1 MPQRFLTLFNLL
13 ALAVIIFIAVNLFYL
28 ITTAHLRGVDIQKS
42 ALSQVPDV
50 KEQGKLPLDYY
61 RAIIERDIFSS
72 GEEVLQETGGEDLD
86 DLEPTSLNVAL
97 LGTVV
102 GGKQYAFAVIE
113 EVNKKK
119 QGLYKVGDSIQGATV
134 KRILR
139 GKVVLRVNDKDE
151 ILTMEEEAASRA
163 ETEYVR
169 SPAVEKEA
177 TIVVSRS
184 EVDES
189 LKNVHQL
196 LTQVRIR
203 PHFRDGKPDGLA
215 ISNIRPGSFFAK
227 LGLRNGDIVQ
237 GINGRNIKSPDD
249 VMEVYQKLKSGSRVA
264 LQVMRNREEKIINYQ
279 FR

>member
-1 MPQRFLTLFNLL
+1 MPKRFLTLFNLL

-28 ITTAHLRGVDIQKS
+28 ITTAHLRGGDIQKS

-50 KEQGKLPLDYY
+50 KEHGKFPLGYY
-61 RAIIERDIFSS
+61 RAIIDRDIFSS

-102 GGKQYAFAVIE
+102 GSKQYAFAVIE
-113 EVNKKK
+113 EVKKRK
-119 QGLYKVGDSIQGATV
+119 QGLYKVGDSVQGATV

-139 GKVVLRVNDKDE
+139 GKVVLRVNEKDE

-163 ETEYVR
+163 EPGYVR
-169 SPAVEKEA
+169 SPAGEKEA
-177 TIVVSRS
+177 TIQVSRS
-184 EVDES
+184 EVDKS

-203 PHFRDGKPDGLA
+203 PHFRDGTPDGLA

-237 GINGRNIKSPDD
+237 GINGRNIESPDD
-249 VMEVYQKLKSGSRVA
+249 VMEVYQRLKSGSRVA
-264 LQVMRNREEKIINYQ
+264 LQVMRNGEEKIINYQ

>member
-50 KEQGKLPLDYY
+50 KEHGKFPLGYY
-61 RAIIERDIFSS
+61 RAIIDRDIFGS
-72 GEEVLQETGGEDLD
+72 GEEVLQETGGEDFD

-113 EVNKKK
+113 EVKKRK
-119 QGLYKVGDSIQGATV
+119 QGLYKVGDSVQGATL

-163 ETEYVR
+163 EPEYVR
-169 SPAVEKEA
+169 SPAGKKEA
-177 TIVVSRS
+177 TIQVSRS

-215 ISNIRPGSFFAK
+215 VSNIRPGSFFAK

-249 VMEVYQKLKSGSRVA
+249 VMEVYQRLKSGSRVA
-264 LQVMRNREEKIINYQ
+264 LQVMRNGEERIINYQ

>member
-50 KEQGKLPLDYY
+50 KEHGKFPLNYY
-61 RAIIERDIFSS
+61 RAIIDRDIFSS

-102 GGKQYAFAVIE
+102 GGQQYAFAVIE
-113 EVNKKK
+113 EVKKRK
-119 QGLYKVGDSIQGATV
+119 QGLYKVGDSVQGATV

-163 ETEYVR
+163 EPEYVR
-169 SPAVEKEA
+169 SPAGEKEA

-189 LKNVHQL
+189 LKNIHQL

-215 ISNIRPGSFFAK
+215 VSNIRPGSFFAK

-249 VMEVYQKLKSGSRVA
+249 VMEVYQRLKSGSRVA
-264 LQVMRNREEKIINYQ
+264 LQVMRNGEEKIINYQ

>member
-1 MPQRFLTLFNLL
+1 MPKRFLTLFNLL

-28 ITTAHLRGVDIQKS
+28 ISTAHLRGVDIQKS

-50 KEQGKLPLDYY
+50 KEHGKFPLGYY
-61 RAIIERDIFSS
+61 RAIIDRDIFGS
-72 GEEVLQETGGEDLD
+72 GEEVLQETGGEDFD

-113 EVNKKK
+113 EVKKRK
-119 QGLYKVGDSIQGATV
+119 QGLYKVGDSVQGATV

-163 ETEYVR
+163 ETEYPR
-169 SPAVEKEA
+169 SPAGEKEA

-215 ISNIRPGSFFAK
+215 VSNIRPGSFFAK

-249 VMEVYQKLKSGSRVA
+249 VMEVYQRLKSGSRVA
-264 LQVMRNREEKIINYQ
+264 LQVMRNGEEKIINYQ

>member
-13 ALAVIIFIAVNLFYL
+13 ALAVIIFIAVSLFYL

-50 KEQGKLPLDYY
+50 KEHGKLPLDYY

>member
-1 MPQRFLTLFNLL
+1 MPKRFLTLFNLL

-28 ITTAHLRGVDIQKS
+28 ISTAHLRGVDIQKS

-50 KEQGKLPLDYY
+50 KEHGKFPLGYY
-61 RAIIERDIFSS
+61 RAIIDRDIFGS

-113 EVNKKK
+113 EVKKRK
-119 QGLYKVGDSIQGATV
+119 QGLYKVGDSVQGATV

-163 ETEYVR
+163 EPEYVR
-169 SPAVEKEA
+169 SPAGKKET
-177 TIVVSRS
+177 TIAVSRS
-184 EVDES
+184 EVDKS

-215 ISNIRPGSFFAK
+215 VSNIRPGSFFAK

-249 VMEVYQKLKSGSRVA
+249 VMEVYQRLKSGSRVA
-264 LQVMRNREEKIINYQ
+264 LQVRRNGEEKIINYQ

>member
-1 MPQRFLTLFNLL
+1 MPKRFLTLFNLL

-50 KEQGKLPLDYY
+50 KEHGKFPLGYY
-61 RAIIERDIFSS
+61 RAIIDRDIFGS

-102 GGKQYAFAVIE
+102 GAQQYAFAVIE
-113 EVNKKK
+113 EVNKRK
-119 QGLYKVGDSIQGATV
+119 QGLYKVGDSVQGATV

-151 ILTMEEEAASRA
+151 ILTMEEEAASRP
-163 ETEYVR
+163 ETEYVG
-169 SPAVEKEA
+169 SPDVEKEA
-177 TIVVSRS
+177 TIEVSRS
-184 EVDES
+184 DVDES

-196 LTQVRIR
+196 LTQARIR
-203 PHFRDGKPDGLA
+203 PHFSDGKPDGLA
-215 ISNIRPGSFFAK
+215 VSNIRPGSFFAK
-227 LGLRNGDIVQ
+227 LGLINGDIVQ

-249 VMEVYQKLKSGSRVA
+249 VMDVYQRLKSGSRVA
-264 LQVMRNREEKIINYQ
+264 LQVMRNGEEKIINYQ

>member
-13 ALAVIIFIAVNLFYL
+13 ALAVVIFIAVNLFYL
-28 ITTAHLRGVDIQKS
+28 IATAHLHGVDIQKS
-42 ALSQVPDV
+42 ALSQLPDT
-50 KEQGKLPLDYY
+50 KEHGKPPFDYY
-61 RAIIERDIFSS
+61 RAIIDRDIFSS
-72 GEEVLQETGGEDLD
+72 GQEVLGESGGEDLS

-102 GGKQYAFAVIE
+102 GSEQYAFAVIE
-113 EVNKKK
+113 EVTQKK
-119 QGLYKVGDSIQGATV
+119 QGLYKAGDSIQGATV

-151 ILTMEEEAASRA
+151 ILTMEEEAASKP
-163 ETEYVR
+163 ETENVR
-169 SPAVEKEA
+169 SPAVEEE
-177 TIVVSRS
+177 TTVVVSRS

-196 LTQVRIR
+196 LSQVRIR
-203 PHFRDGKPDGLA
+203 PHFRDGTPDGLA
-215 ISNIRPGSFFAK
+215 VSDIRPGSFFAK

-249 VMEVYQKLKSGSRVA
+249 VMGVYERLKSGSRIA
-264 LQVMRNREEKIINYQ
+264 LQVMRNGEEKIINYQ

>member
-13 ALAVIIFIAVNLFYL
+13 ALAVIIFMAVSLFYL
-28 ITTAHLRGVDIQKS
+28 ITTAHVRGVDIQKN

-50 KEQGKLPLDYY
+50 KERRKFPLDYY
-61 RAIIERDIFSS
+61 TAIIERDIFGS
-72 GEEVLQETGGEDLD
+72 GEEVLQETGGEDVD

-102 GGKQYAFAVIE
+102 GAQQYAFAVIE

-139 GKVVLRVNDKDE
+139 GKVVLRVSNKDE

-163 ETEYVR
+163 EPGYQR
-169 SPAVEKEA
+169 SPAVEEEA
-177 TIVVSRS
+177 TIAVSRS

-189 LKNVHQL
+189 LKNIHEL

-203 PHFRDGKPDGLA
+203 PHFRDGKPNGLA
-215 ISNIRPGSFFAK
+215 VSSIRPGSLFAK

-264 LQVMRNREEKIINYQ
+264 LQVIRNGEEKIINYQ

>member
-13 ALAVIIFIAVNLFYL
+13 ALAAVIFIAVNLFYL
-28 ITTAHLRGVDIQKS
+28 IITAHLRGVDIQKS
-42 ALSQVPDV
+42 ALSQVPGV
-50 KEQGKLPLDYY
+50 KEHGKLPLDYY

-72 GEEVLQETGGEDLD
+72 GEEVLQETGGEDVD

-102 GGKQYAFAVIE
+102 GAQQYAFAVIE

-163 ETEYVR
+163 ETEYPR

-177 TIVVSRS
+177 TIEVSRS

-189 LKNVHQL
+189 LKDVHQL

-215 ISNIRPGSFFAK
+215 VSNIRPDSFFAK

-264 LQVMRNREEKIINYQ
+264 LQVMRNGEEKIINYQ

>member
-13 ALAVIIFIAVNLFYL
+13 ALAVIIFIAVSLFYL

>member
-50 KEQGKLPLDYY
+50 KEHGKFPLGYY
-61 RAIIERDIFSS
+61 RAIIDRHIFGS
-72 GEEVLQETGGEDLD
+72 GEEVSQETGGEDLD

>member
-1 MPQRFLTLFNLL
+1 MPKRFLTLFNLL

-42 ALSQVPDV
+42 AFSQVPDV
-50 KEQGKLPLDYY
+50 KEHGKFPLGYY
-61 RAIIERDIFSS
+61 RAIIDRHIFGS

-113 EVNKKK
+113 EVNKRK
-119 QGLYKVGDSIQGATV
+119 QGLYKVGDSVQGATV

-163 ETEYVR
+163 EPGYVR
-169 SPAVEKEA
+169 SPAGEKEA
-177 TIVVSRS
+177 TIQVSRS
-184 EVDES
+184 EVDKS

-203 PHFRDGKPDGLA
+203 PHFRDGNPDGLA

-249 VMEVYQKLKSGSRVA
+249 VMDVYQRLKSGSRVA
-264 LQVMRNREEKIINYQ
+264 LQVMRNGEEKIINYQ

>member
-1 MPQRFLTLFNLL
+1 MPKRFLTLFNLL

-50 KEQGKLPLDYY
+50 KEHGKFPLGYY
-61 RAIIERDIFSS
+61 RAIIDRDIFGS
-72 GEEVLQETGGEDLD
+72 GEEVLQETGGEDVD

-119 QGLYKVGDSIQGATV
+119 QGLYKVGDSVQGATV

-163 ETEYVR
+163 EPGYVR
-169 SPAVEKEA
+169 SPAGEKEA
-177 TIVVSRS
+177 TIQVSRS
-184 EVDES
+184 EVDKS

-203 PHFRDGKPDGLA
+203 PHFRDGNPDGLA
-215 ISNIRPGSFFAK
+215 ISNIKPGSFFAK

-249 VMEVYQKLKSGSRVA
+249 VMEVYQRLKSGSRVA
-264 LQVMRNREEKIINYQ
+264 LQVMRNGEEKIINYQ